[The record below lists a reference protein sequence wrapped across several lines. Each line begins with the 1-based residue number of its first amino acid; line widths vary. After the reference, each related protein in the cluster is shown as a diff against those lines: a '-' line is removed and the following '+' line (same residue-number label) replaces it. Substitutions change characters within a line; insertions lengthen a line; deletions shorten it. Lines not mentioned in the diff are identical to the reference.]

1 MNILI
6 HIGLA
11 GILLSSAVSFAGIN
25 EGKSKSVTCMGCHG
39 ENGIGMSTIFPN
51 LAGQKKDYLVSQ
63 LMAFKNDTR
72 QNPMMAPMAKN
83 LSAQDIEDLAAYY
96 ESLK

>member
-1 MNILI
+1 MNILKN
-6 HIGLA
+6 IGLA
-11 GILLSSAVSFAGIN
+11 GILLTSAVSFAGIN
-25 EGKSKSVTCMGCHG
+25 EGQAKSATCMGCHG
-39 ENGIGMSTIFPN
+39 ENGIGMSSIFPN

-63 LMAFKNDTR
+63 MLAFKNDLR
-72 QNPMMAPMAKN
+72 QNAMMAPMAKN